1 MNVLNI
7 NDIIIQQISKR
18 GFKMDQTNKVILKT
32 TACLV
37 SGAVI
42 STIGVGISS
51 MFVGILG
58 ACICC
63 AGTLLLTNEFLK
75 SA

>member
-1 MNVLNI
+1 
-7 NDIIIQQISKR
+7 
-18 GFKMDQTNKVILKT
+18 MDQTNKVILKT
-32 TACLV
+32 TACLA